1 MNPDRRG
8 RHPIKVGNTGLA
20 CGEVR
25 GGNQMVHAA
34 VDLPGLA
41 GTLYSS
47 ACDGPHGG
55 DIHYLSVCGSG
66 LLTRVCLADVAG
78 HGDAVAAVG
87 HEMYGQLQ
95 RSVDIIDERRVLR
108 AIDRRVSSTELA
120 AMTTAVL
127 VTYYPPSKRLTVSY
141 AGHPPAWY
149 YTARTGT
156 WAPIDPEPAPT
167 SSRGP
172 VGLPLGTGL
181 APGFTRRRIAAAEGD
196 RLLLLTDGVLEAMSP
211 EGEELGQ
218 AGLARLLRAYEG
230 SHAGLVDHLRAG
242 LAEHTGTAS
251 LTHDDVSMFV
261 AEVVGGPPGPALW
274 HVLRNR
280 LGSWA
285 PRRVG
290 DIRPLPAVAGT
301 AGS

>member
-1 MNPDRRG
+1 
-8 RHPIKVGNTGLA
+8 
-20 CGEVR
+20 
-25 GGNQMVHAA
+25 MVHAA
-34 VDLPGLA
+34 VDLPGLE
-41 GTLYSS
+41 GTLFSS

-87 HEMYGQLQ
+87 REMYGQLR
-95 RSVDIIDERRVLR
+95 RSVNIIDERRVLR
-108 AIDRRVSSTELA
+108 AIDRRVSSTECA

-127 VTYYPPSKRLTVSY
+127 ITYYPPSRRLTVSY
-141 AGHPPAWY
+141 AGHPRAWY
-149 YTARTGT
+149 YTVRTGT
-156 WAPIDPEPAPT
+156 WAPIEPEPARS

-172 VGLPLGTGL
+172 FGLPLGTGL
-181 APGFTRRRIAAAEGD
+181 APSFTRRRIAAAEGD
-196 RLLLLTDGVLEAMSP
+196 RLLLLTDGVLEATSP
-211 EGEELGQ
+211 DGEELGQ

-230 SHAGLVDHLRAG
+230 SHTGLVDHLRAG
-242 LAEHTGTAS
+242 LAEHTATSS
-251 LTHDDVSMFV
+251 LTHDDVSIFV

-285 PRRVG
+285 PRPVG
-290 DIRPLPAVAGT
+290 DIRPLSTPP
-301 AGS
+301 SSPES

>member
-1 MNPDRRG
+1 MR
-8 RHPIKVGNTGLA
+8 VGFTGLA

-34 VDLPGLA
+34 IDLPGLE

-66 LLTRVCLADVAG
+66 LLTRLCLADVAG

-87 HEMYGQLQ
+87 REMYGQLR

-108 AIDRRVSSTELA
+108 AIDRRVSSAEFAT
-120 AMTTAVL
+120 MTTAVL

-156 WAPIDPEPAPT
+156 WASIEPEPAPS

-181 APGFTRRRIAAAEGD
+181 SPGVHPPPHR
-196 RLLLLTDGVLEAMSP
+196 
-211 EGEELGQ
+211 
-218 AGLARLLRAYEG
+218 G
-230 SHAGLVDHLRAG
+230 SRG
-242 LAEHTGTAS
+242 
-251 LTHDDVSMFV
+251 
-261 AEVVGGPPGPALW
+261 
-274 HVLRNR
+274 
-280 LGSWA
+280 
-285 PRRVG
+285 
-290 DIRPLPAVAGT
+290 
-301 AGS
+301 

>member
-1 MNPDRRG
+1 
-8 RHPIKVGNTGLA
+8 
-20 CGEVR
+20 
-25 GGNQMVHAA
+25 MVHAA
-34 VDLPGLA
+34 IDLPGLE

-87 HEMYGQLQ
+87 QEMYGQLR

-108 AIDRRVSSTELA
+108 AIDRRVDSSALT

-156 WAPIDPEPAPT
+156 WASIEPEPAPS

-181 APGFTRRRIAAAEGD
+181 SPEFTRRRIAAAEGD

-218 AGLARLLRAYEG
+218 SGLARLLGAYEG

-242 LAEHTGTAS
+242 LAEHTGTSS
-251 LTHDDVSMFV
+251 LTHDDVSIFV
-261 AEVVGGPPGPALW
+261 AEIVGGPPGPALW

-285 PRRVG
+285 PRPVG
-290 DIRPLPAVAGT
+290 DVRPLPGVGPLGERSLPT
-301 AGS
+301 LSSSAGS

>member
-1 MNPDRRG
+1 MDPPGGVPHQRE
-8 RHPIKVGNTGLA
+8 VGFTGLA

-34 VDLPGLA
+34 IDLPGLE

-66 LLTRVCLADVAG
+66 LLTRLCLADVAG

-87 HEMYGQLQ
+87 REMYSQLR

-108 AIDRRVSSTELA
+108 AIDRRVSSAEFAT
-120 AMTTAVL
+120 MTTAVL

-156 WAPIDPEPAPT
+156 WASIEPEPAPS

-181 APGFTRRRIAAAEGD
+181 SPAFTRRRIAAAEGD

-218 AGLARLLRAYEG
+218 AGLARLLRAHEG

-242 LAEHTGTAS
+242 LAEHTGASS
-251 LTHDDVSMFV
+251 LTHDDVSIFV

-280 LGSWA
+280 FGYWA
-285 PRRVG
+285 PRPVG
-290 DIRPLPAVAGT
+290 DIRPLSTLPNSP
-301 AGS
+301 GS

>member
-1 MNPDRRG
+1 
-8 RHPIKVGNTGLA
+8 VGNTGLA

-25 GGNQMVHAA
+25 GGNQVVHAA
-34 VDLPGLA
+34 IDLPGLE

-87 HEMYGQLQ
+87 REMYGQLR
-95 RSVDIIDERRVLR
+95 RSVDTMDERRVLR
-108 AIDRRVSSTELA
+108 AIDRRVSTTPLA
-120 AMTTAVL
+120 TITTAVM
-127 VTYYPPSKRLTVSY
+127 VTYYPPSRRLTVSY
-141 AGHPPAWY
+141 AGHPPAWF
-149 YTARTGT
+149 YTAASGT
-156 WAPIDPEPAPT
+156 WSPIDPEPARS

-181 APGFTRRRIAAAEGD
+181 APGFTRRRIPTSQGD
-196 RLLLLTDGVLEAMSP
+196 RLLLLTDGVLEATSP
-211 EGEELGQ
+211 DGEEFGQ
-218 AGLARLLRAYEG
+218 AGLARLLGEFEG
-230 SHAGLVDHLRAG
+230 PHAALVDHLRAG
-242 LAEHTGTAS
+242 LVAHTGS
-251 LTHDDVSMFV
+251 SVLTHDDVSLFV
-261 AEVVGGPPGPALW
+261 AEVVDAPPGPALW

-285 PRRVG
+285 PRPAG
-290 DIRPLPAVAGT
+290 DIRPLPT
-301 AGS
+301 DGSLGEPVRPTPASSEES

>member
-1 MNPDRRG
+1 M
-8 RHPIKVGNTGLA
+8 TGLA

-25 GGNQMVHAA
+25 GGNQTAHASI
-34 VDLPGLA
+34 DLPGLE
-41 GTLYSS
+41 GTLFSS
-47 ACDGPHGG
+47 ACDGRHGG

-66 LLTRVCLADVAG
+66 LITRVCLADVAG

-87 HEMYGQLQ
+87 REMYGQLR
-95 RSVDIIDERRVLR
+95 RSVNILDERRVLR
-108 AIDRRVSSTELA
+108 AIDRRVSSAPLA

-127 VTYYPPSKRLTVSY
+127 FTYYPPSRRLTVAY
-141 AGHPPAWY
+141 AGHPPAWF

-156 WAPIDPEPAPT
+156 WAPIEPEPAPA
-167 SSRGP
+167 SARGP

-181 APGFTRRRIAAAEGD
+181 SPAFTRRRIPAVEGD

-218 AGLARLLRAYEG
+218 TGLGRLLQAYDG
-230 SHAGLVDHLRAG
+230 THAGLVDHLRAG
-242 LAEHTGTAS
+242 LEAHTGTPAMN
-251 LTHDDVSMFV
+251 HDDVSIFV
-261 AEVVGGPPGPALW
+261 AEIVGAPPGPALW

-285 PRRVG
+285 PRPVG
-290 DIRPLPAVAGT
+290 DIRPVAT
-301 AGS
+301 LSSPAGS